1 MHGREQV
8 RRARAGAAAT
18 RGKTLPPWPFLIF
31 FAVSASP
38 GGYKAITKKT
48 AAAAAVAGAGAVFYN
63 YGATGVS

>member
-1 MHGREQV
+1 VGTGKDGPGRG
-8 RRARAGAAAT
+8 RRPS

-38 GGYKAITKKT
+38 GGYKLIAEKT
-48 AAAAAVAGAGAVFYN
+48 AAAAAAADAGAVFYN